1 MTWSVPF
8 RTRYDKGKI
17 LSILIIFYMDNMI
30 IINVMIDTLNISI
43 DRSGIDENIDLIEE
57 IGARIDVNPY
67 DSNEL
72 KVEGKL
78 GNLKVVVTGMEIRIY
93 GSIAKYLKGDNL
105 ETLSLEK
112 LKMAIEKLE
121 KELGIP
127 VRKGRITRVDMAG
140 TFQMKK
146 KPLLYL
152 KKLGWLEGFFR
163 STYTPDSLYYT
174 RGRER
179 EKVIQLSFYDKGKEM
194 RGKGL
199 EVPPGNLLRY
209 ECRFFRR
216 GIRWL
221 FKRDLTVDE
230 ILDEKVFNVFISRWH
245 ELYTSIFKLGTNY
258 LDVSFNSL
266 ESSSDWGALCLCQ
279 MNTQIDVLKALKDVF
294 SCRKERRAGDVSLHN
309 RLKTSTLKMLERG
322 KRFTELDNLIEELN
336 FLVESCYGERFT

>member
-8 RTRYDKGKI
+8 STRYNKGKI
-17 LSILIIFYMDNMI
+17 LSKLIIFYMDNMI

-43 DRSGIDENIDLIEE
+43 DRSGIDENIDLMGE
-57 IGARIDVNPY
+57 IGARIEIDPY
-67 DSNEL
+67 NSNEL

-78 GNLKVVVTGMEIRIY
+78 GNLKVVITGMEIRIY

-105 ETLSLEK
+105 ETLPLEE

-121 KELGIP
+121 GKLGIP

-140 TFQMKK
+140 TFQMKE

-152 KKLGWLEGFFR
+152 KKLGWLEGFTRGTF
-163 STYTPDSLYYT
+163 SPDTLYYT
-174 RGRER
+174 RG
-179 EKVIQLSFYDKGKEM
+179 KVIQLCFYDKGKETG
-194 RGKGL
+194 GKDL

-209 ECRFFRR
+209 ECRFYSK

-221 FKRDLTVDE
+221 FKRNLTVDK

-258 LDVSFNSL
+258 LDVDFNSL
-266 ESSSDWGALCLCQ
+266 KSASDWGALCVCQ
-279 MNTQIDVLKALKDVF
+279 MNTQIDVLKALKDAF
-294 SCRKERRAGDVSLHN
+294 SCRKERRPEDAILHN
-309 RLKTSTLKMLERG
+309 RLKRSILRMLE
-322 KRFTELDNLIEELN
+322 
-336 FLVESCYGERFT
+336 GETLYQAG